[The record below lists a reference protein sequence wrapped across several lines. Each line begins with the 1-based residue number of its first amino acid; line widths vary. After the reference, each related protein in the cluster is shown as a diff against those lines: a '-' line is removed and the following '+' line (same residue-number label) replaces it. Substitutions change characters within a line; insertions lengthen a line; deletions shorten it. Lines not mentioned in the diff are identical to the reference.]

1 MPEQLAVLDHQIDAG
16 DIHVNDAPGAD
27 VQVPDFAVAHLP
39 VRQSDEAPAG
49 VNQRVRILGEQLV
62 IVRLARQRNGVGIRR
77 RSITPAIEDDQNE
90 RFGLQ
95 HFRIRFQI
103 FDQISIQLP
112 IFGFRR
118 SAERLGGASS
128 M

>member
-1 MPEQLAVLDHQIDAG
+1 MLEQLAVLDHQVDAG
-16 DIHVNDAPGAD
+16 DIHVDDASGAD

-62 IVRLARQRNGVGIRR
+62 IVRLARQRNGIGIRG

-90 RFGLQ
+90 RFGLR
-95 HFRIRFQI
+95 HLRFQI
-103 FDQISIQLP
+103 SD
-112 IFGFRR
+112 FRF
-118 SAERLGGASS
+118 
-128 M
+128 